1 MQYIRSNVMGQI
13 DYRRIAEC
21 CGLWLAEGSTTSKKE
36 ITFTN
41 NCLELIDL
49 FKRTINELFRN
60 ENYNQRIYVYS
71 KTGEKVSLP
80 YEDCL
85 IKYYI
90 HKRATKPF
98 FIFRIASVQL
108 IKKWNQIVKEILD
121 NKELYQ
127 YILRGFFAGE
137 GNIHTG
143 KRSVRILRISQAKQK
158 LFIDE
163 LLKEF
168 RVKFYFEQGNRNY
181 ILSGKGNWDI
191 FAKFELADLH
201 PIKKEKFWRIYG
213 EFKEEHYEKNYLIKN
228 IFSTLAEPYTTR
240 QLSKMFNRSMAR
252 IQDVLIEL
260 KKEDKINNFRVKS
273 TDYWINNQELII
285 ISEIK
290 NNYLFFLDMP
300 KQTSEFAKYFKVDW
314 RSSFRRLKELQ
325 KLSLVNRREDG
336 KWIKLPSKKKILA
349 I

>member
-1 MQYIRSNVMGQI
+1 MGQI
-13 DYRRIAEC
+13 EAERIAEC
-21 CGLWLAEGSTTSKKE
+21 CGLWLAEGSTTSKSE

-41 NCLELIDL
+41 NCFELVDL
-49 FKRTINELFRN
+49 FYKTIKNLFKDYK
-60 ENYNQRIYVYS
+60 YNPRIYVYS
-71 KTGEKVSLP
+71 ADGSKVKLP
-80 YEDCL
+80 YKNIV

-90 HKRATKPF
+90 HKRATKPY
-98 FIFRIASVQL
+98 FIFRIASVIL
-108 IKKWNQIVKEILD
+108 VKEWKKEINKCLES
-121 NKELYQ
+121 KELYP

-143 KRSVRILRISQAKQK
+143 KKSVRILRISQAKQK
-158 LFIDE
+158 PFIDE
-163 LLKEF
+163 LLREF
-168 RVKFYFEQGNRNY
+168 GIKFYFEQGNRNY

-191 FAKFELADLH
+191 FANFKLADLH

-260 KKEDKINNFRVKS
+260 KKENKINNFRVKS
-273 TDYWINNQELII
+273 VSYWTNNKELII
-285 ISEIK
+285 ISELK
-290 NNYLFFLDMP
+290 NNYLLFLDMP

-314 RSSFRRLKELQ
+314 GSSFRRLKELEN
-325 KLSLVNRREDG
+325 LNLVKRLNNER
-336 KWIKLPSKKKILA
+336 WIKIQTQKRIQV